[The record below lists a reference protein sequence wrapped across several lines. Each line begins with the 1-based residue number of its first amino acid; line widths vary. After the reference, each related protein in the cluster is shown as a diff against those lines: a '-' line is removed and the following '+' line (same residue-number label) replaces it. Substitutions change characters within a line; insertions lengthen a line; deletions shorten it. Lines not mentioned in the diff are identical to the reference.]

1 MKCSYNTRGVCPSK
15 ITFEMKDGIVSNVAF
30 TGGCNGNLKAISK
43 AVDGKSAKE
52 VYDLFN
58 GITCGYKSTSC
69 SDQLAH
75 AVMQAAEKEAEN
87 KA

>member
-1 MKCSYNTRGVCPSK
+1 MKCSYKTKGVCPSD
-15 ITFEMKDGIVSNVAF
+15 ITFEMKDGVVSNVSF
-30 TGGCNGNLKAISK
+30 YGGCNGNLKAISK
-43 AVDGKSAKE
+43 AVEGKTADE

-75 AVMQAAEKEAEN
+75 AVKQAAEKEAAN
-87 KA
+87 KN